1 MTLDQIETALGQRLQ
16 TMANCPPIA
25 WPNKDAPGTVPYV
38 EFRHLPNTR
47 TAPGINDQ
55 GLPIQT
61 GIVLATIVAARDKFS
76 GPANAIA
83 QAVADRFP
91 IALRLTAGS
100 GRVVI
105 DRSPEFVPGFT
116 DGTHHRQPVR
126 IRYTT
131 EG

>member
-1 MTLDQIETALGQRLQ
+1 MTLDQIETALGQRLEA
-16 TMANCPPIA
+16 MPACPPIA
-25 WPNKDAPGTVPYV
+25 WPNKDAPGTVPYL
-38 EFRHLPNTR
+38 EFRHAPNTR
-47 TAPGINDQ
+47 RMPGISGQ
-55 GLPIQT
+55 GLPILD
-61 GIVLATIVAARDKFS
+61 GILLVTVVAARDKFT

-91 IALRLTAGS
+91 QALRLTAGA

-105 DRSPEFVPGFT
+105 TDASEFGQGFT
-116 DGTHHRQPVR
+116 DGTHYRQPVR

>member
-1 MTLDQIETALGQRLQ
+1 VTLDQIETAIGQRLA
-16 TMANCPPIA
+16 TLAGVPPIA
-25 WPNKDAPGTVPYV
+25 WPNKDAPGAVPYV
-38 EFRHLPNTR
+38 EFRHFPNTR
-47 TAPGINDQ
+47 DKPAMDGSGPTIHA
-55 GLPIQT
+55 
-61 GIVLATIVAARDKFS
+61 GIVLVTVVSARNAFTRAA
-76 GPANAIA
+76 NITA

-91 IALRLTAGS
+91 QGLRLAAGA

-105 DRSPEFVPGFT
+105 APAPEFVPGFT